1 MIDYASA
8 RSAPSTT
15 SSNTSG
21 GKQSLAVVWRPKYVF
36 ARKWADRDPEAT
48 AHFLANTYFGLQ
60 TTAKLCLPPDVFED
74 VVDGALRALA

>member
-1 MIDYASA
+1 MQDGFEALVEHGQATGDI
-8 RSAPSTT
+8 P
-15 SSNTSG
+15 
-21 GKQSLAVVWRPKYVF
+21 
-36 ARKWADRDPEAT
+36 ADRDPEAT